1 MVSKQKEKKNSI
13 RNIKT
18 DTCVK
23 RLELM
28 DRYQVIFLNANTRCF
43 ASSEVFE
50 CEDIIA
56 SVFQILQRMH
66 TE

>member
-1 MVSKQKEKKNSI
+1 M
-13 RNIKT
+13 
-18 DTCVK
+18 CVK